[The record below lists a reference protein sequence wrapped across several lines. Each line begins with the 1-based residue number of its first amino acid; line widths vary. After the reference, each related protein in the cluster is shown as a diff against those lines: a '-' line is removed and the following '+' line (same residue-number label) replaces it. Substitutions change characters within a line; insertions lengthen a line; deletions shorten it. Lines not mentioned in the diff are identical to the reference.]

1 MGTGVMMEKN
11 GKTAESG
18 TIDWQA
24 AQDAERYRIAEQVFP
39 IAIAVMTSLSAFFIA
54 AFFILDQPWQWTWMV
69 FEMVQAVV
77 LLTIAYALVRRGH
90 LAGSIYLA
98 TITLNLTVVIGPALV
113 AGMIVPGM
121 LASLIAFIFARLL
134 ASPTEKRIVALIT
147 CLALVTGIALSSFQ
161 VFDILPIPA
170 WVQTITAIS
179 GAIIVVLLIARILDL
194 YDRRYQIS
202 LGQTEAYARKLD
214 TQKAALEQHASDL
227 THQTRYLRATAEVAQ
242 DAASV
247 LDPQQLL
254 SQVVVLVSERF
265 NMYHAGIFLLDR
277 SGEWAIL
284 KAASSAGGQIML
296 KRGHRLRVGHEGIVG
311 YVTGRGEARFALDV
325 GGDAVF
331 FDNPDLPDTR
341 SEMALPL
348 QARGEIIGALD
359 VQSTE
364 REAFTTKD
372 VAVLQTLADQVAMAI
387 SNARLFQQAQE
398 SLDAERRAY
407 SQLTREEWSRVAR
420 TRGGLG
426 YRYDQHGIV
435 ALNGDD
441 KQGYAGTQDGD
452 RGLPELTLPVSVH
465 GHVIAQVNAHKLA
478 EAGEWTAEETSL
490 METLTQRL
498 GLALDN
504 ARLHQ
509 DSQRRAL
516 REQLTR
522 QITDKVRAMPDVDAI
537 AQTAAEELARVLGSS
552 RGFVKLSTSPLDE
565 NGHGDN
571 TES

>member
-1 MGTGVMMEKN
+1 MEKN
-11 GKTAESG
+11 GNTAESG

-265 NMYHAGIFLLDR
+265 NMYHVGIFLLDR

-284 KAASSAGGQIML
+284 QAASSAGGQIML

-387 SNARLFQQAQE
+387 SNARLFQQAQD

-441 KQGYAGTQDGD
+441 KHGNSEAQDGD

-465 GHVIAQVNAHKLA
+465 GHVIAQVNAHKPA
-478 EAGEWTAEETSL
+478 EAGEWTAEETLL

-522 QITDKVRAMPDVDAI
+522 QITDKVRAVPDVDAI

-565 NGHGDN
+565 NGYGDN
-571 TES
+571 AES

>member
-1 MGTGVMMEKN
+1 MEKN

-284 KAASSAGGQIML
+284 QAASSAGGQIML

-441 KQGYAGTQDGD
+441 KHGNSEAQDGD
-452 RGLPELTLPVSVH
+452 GGLPELTLPVSVH
-465 GHVIAQVNAHKLA
+465 GHVIAQVNAHKPA
-478 EAGEWTAEETSL
+478 EAGEWTAEETLL

-522 QITDKVRAMPDVDAI
+522 QITDKVRAVPDVDAI

-565 NGHGDN
+565 NGYGDN
-571 TES
+571 AES

>member
-1 MGTGVMMEKN
+1 MEKN

-18 TIDWQA
+18 TIDWKA
-24 AQDAERYRIAEQVFP
+24 AHDAESYRIAEQVFP

-54 AFFILDQPWQWTWMV
+54 VYFILDRPWQWTWMV
-69 FEMVQAVV
+69 IEMIQAAV

-113 AGMIVPGM
+113 AGMIVPGV

-134 ASPTEKRIVALIT
+134 AGPTEKRVVALIT
-147 CLALVTGIALSSFQ
+147 CAALVSGIALASFQ
-161 VFDILPIPA
+161 AFDVLPIPS
-170 WVQTITAIS
+170 WVQVITS
-179 GAIIVVLLIARILDL
+179 MSSAIIVVLLIARILDL

-202 LGQTEAYARKLD
+202 FGKTEAYARKLN

-227 THQTRYLRATAEVAQ
+227 TRQTRYLRATAEVAQ
-242 DAASV
+242 GAASV

-265 NMYHAGIFLLDR
+265 NLYHAGIFLLDR
-277 SGEWAIL
+277 SGEWAVL
-284 KAASSAGGQIML
+284 KAASSDGGQVML
-296 KRGHRLRVGHEGIVG
+296 QRGHRLRVGHEGIVG
-311 YVTGRGEARFALDV
+311 YVTGRGEARIVLDV

-331 FDNPDLPDTR
+331 LDNPDLPDTR

-348 QARGEIIGALD
+348 KARGAIIGALD
-359 VQSTE
+359 VQSIE
-364 REAFTTKD
+364 REAFTTED

-407 SQLTREEWSRVAR
+407 TELTREEWRALSR
-420 TRGGLG
+420 TRRGLG

-441 KQGYAGTQDGD
+441 KQRNSEVQDGD
-452 RGLPELTLPVSVH
+452 GELPELTLPISVH
-465 GHVIAQVNAHKLA
+465 GHVIAQVNARKPA
-478 EAGEWTAEETSL
+478 EAGEWTAEETTL
-490 METLTQRL
+490 METIAQRL

-522 QITDKVRAMPDVDAI
+522 QITDKVRAVPDVDTI
-537 AQTAAEELARVLGSS
+537 AQTAAEELVRVLGSS
-552 RGFVKLSTSPLDE
+552 RGFVKLSANPQDE
-565 NGHGDN
+565 NGHMDN
-571 TES
+571 AES

>member
-1 MGTGVMMEKN
+1 MEKN

-39 IAIAVMTSLSAFFIA
+39 IASAVMTSLSAFFIA
-54 AFFILDQPWQWTWMV
+54 VFFILDQPWQWTWMV

-265 NMYHAGIFLLDR
+265 NLYHTGIFLLDR

-311 YVTGRGEARFALDV
+311 YVTGRGEARLALDV
-325 GGDAVF
+325 GGDAVPL
-331 FDNPDLPDTR
+331 DNPDLPDTR

-359 VQSTE
+359 GQSTE

-387 SNARLFQQAQE
+387 SNARRFQQAQE

-441 KQGYAGTQDGD
+441 KHGNSEAQDGD
-452 RGLPELTLPVSVH
+452 GGLPELTLPVSVH
-465 GHVIAQVNAHKLA
+465 GHVIAQVNAHKPA
-478 EAGEWTAEETSL
+478 EAGEWTAEETLL

>member
-1 MGTGVMMEKN
+1 MMMEKN

-18 TIDWQA
+18 TIDWKA
-24 AQDAERYRIAEQVFP
+24 AHDAESYRIAEQVFP

-54 AFFILDQPWQWTWMV
+54 VYFILDRPWQWTWMV
-69 FEMVQAVV
+69 IEMIQAAV

-113 AGMIVPGM
+113 AGMIVPGV

-134 ASPTEKRIVALIT
+134 AGPTEKRVVALIT
-147 CLALVTGIALSSFQ
+147 CAALVSGIALASFQ
-161 VFDILPIPA
+161 AFDVLPIPS
-170 WVQTITAIS
+170 WVQVITS
-179 GAIIVVLLIARILDL
+179 MSSAIIVVLLIARILDL

-202 LGQTEAYARKLD
+202 FGKTEAYARKLN

-227 THQTRYLRATAEVAQ
+227 TRQTRYLRATAEVAQ
-242 DAASV
+242 GAASV

-265 NMYHAGIFLLDR
+265 NLYHAGIFLLDR
-277 SGEWAIL
+277 SGEWAVL
-284 KAASSAGGQIML
+284 KAASSDGGQVML
-296 KRGHRLRVGHEGIVG
+296 QRGHRLRVGHEGIVG
-311 YVTGRGEARFALDV
+311 YVTGRGEARIVLDV

-331 FDNPDLPDTR
+331 LDNPDLPDTR

-348 QARGEIIGALD
+348 KARGAIIGALD
-359 VQSTE
+359 VQSIE
-364 REAFTTKD
+364 REAFTTED

-407 SQLTREEWSRVAR
+407 TELTREEWRALSR
-420 TRGGLG
+420 TRRGLG

-441 KQGYAGTQDGD
+441 KQRNSEVQDGD
-452 RGLPELTLPVSVH
+452 GELPELTLPISVH
-465 GHVIAQVNAHKLA
+465 GHVIAQVNARKPA
-478 EAGEWTAEETSL
+478 EAGEWTAEETTL
-490 METLTQRL
+490 METIAQRL

-522 QITDKVRAMPDVDAI
+522 QITDKVRAVPDVDTI
-537 AQTAAEELARVLGSS
+537 AQTAAEELVRVLGSS
-552 RGFVKLSTSPLDE
+552 RGFVKLSANPQDE
-565 NGHGDN
+565 NGHMDN
-571 TES
+571 AES

>member
-1 MGTGVMMEKN
+1 MEKN

-39 IAIAVMTSLSAFFIA
+39 IASAVMTSLSAFFIA
-54 AFFILDQPWQWTWMV
+54 VFFILDQPWQWTWMV

-284 KAASSAGGQIML
+284 QAASSAGGQIML

-341 SEMALPL
+341 SEIALPL

-387 SNARLFQQAQE
+387 SNARRFQQAQE

-441 KQGYAGTQDGD
+441 KHGNSEAQDGD
-452 RGLPELTLPVSVH
+452 GGLPELTLPVSVH
-465 GHVIAQVNAHKLA
+465 GHVIAQVNAHKPA
-478 EAGEWTAEETSL
+478 EAGEWTAEETLL

-522 QITDKVRAMPDVDAI
+522 QITDKVRAVPDVDAI

-565 NGHGDN
+565 NGYGDN
-571 TES
+571 AES

>member
-284 KAASSAGGQIML
+284 QAASSAGGQIML

-441 KQGYAGTQDGD
+441 KHGNSEAQDGD
-452 RGLPELTLPVSVH
+452 GGLPELTLPVSVH
-465 GHVIAQVNAHKLA
+465 GHVIAQVNAHKPA
-478 EAGEWTAEETSL
+478 EAGEWTAEETLL

-522 QITDKVRAMPDVDAI
+522 QITDKVRAVPDVDAI

-565 NGHGDN
+565 NGYGDN
-571 TES
+571 AES

>member
-284 KAASSAGGQIML
+284 QAASSAGGQIML

-441 KQGYAGTQDGD
+441 KHGNSEAQDGD

-465 GHVIAQVNAHKLA
+465 GHVIAQVNAHKPA
-478 EAGEWTAEETSL
+478 EAGEWTAEETLL

-522 QITDKVRAMPDVDAI
+522 QITDKVRAVPDVDAI

-565 NGHGDN
+565 NGYGDN
-571 TES
+571 AES